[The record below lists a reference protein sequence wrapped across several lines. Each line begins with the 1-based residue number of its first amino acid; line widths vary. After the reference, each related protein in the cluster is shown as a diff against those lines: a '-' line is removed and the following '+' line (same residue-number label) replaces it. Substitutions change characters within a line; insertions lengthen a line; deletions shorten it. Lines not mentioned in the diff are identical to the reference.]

1 MPLFSF
7 EGKAPSIHPSAFIA
21 PTAVIVGDVT
31 IEENASVWYNAV
43 LRADFGAIVVRR
55 GANIQDCAVVHVTS
69 RGGTDIG
76 AGATIGHA
84 CVIHAATLGEECL
97 VGNAATVLDGARIG
111 VRAMVAA
118 GALVTPG
125 TEIPDGMLALGA
137 PAKVKGPLAGTPA
150 ERWVRGNPEVYQAL
164 ARRHKT
170 GVRAIGEP

>member
-7 EGKAPSIHPSAFIA
+7 EGKAPRIHPSAFIA

-55 GANIQDCAVVHVTS
+55 GANVQDCTVVHVTS
-69 RGGTDIG
+69 RSGADIG
-76 AGATIGHA
+76 AGATVGHT
-84 CVIHAATLGEECL
+84 CVIHAATIGEEAL
-97 VGNAATVLDGARIG
+97 VGNASTVLDGARIG
-111 VRAMVAA
+111 VRAMVGA

-125 TEIPDGMLALGA
+125 TDIPDGMLALGA
-137 PAKVKGPLAGTPA
+137 PAKVKGPLSGTQA
-150 ERWVRGNPEVYQAL
+150 EQWVRRNPEVYQAL

-170 GVRAIGEP
+170 GVTPIGGA